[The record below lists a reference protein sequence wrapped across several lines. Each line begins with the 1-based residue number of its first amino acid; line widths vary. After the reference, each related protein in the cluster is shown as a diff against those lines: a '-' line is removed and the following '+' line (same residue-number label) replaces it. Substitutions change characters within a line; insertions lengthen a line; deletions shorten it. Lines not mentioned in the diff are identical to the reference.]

1 MKVYYILFFLIFN
14 YPKVRYVKE
23 EEPGAESREPRA
35 ESRDLCDYNKYG
47 KSIEN
52 MGNLLKWS
60 CLTLSFHTEIQ

>member
-35 ESRDLCDYNKYG
+35 ETCAT
-47 KSIEN
+47 IVN
-52 MGNLLKWS
+52 MGNLLKIW
-60 CLTLSFHTEIQ
+60 EIY